1 MTENENKTVAGVVV
15 TLKEN
20 GLISIDAVEGYNPI
34 AYEETEELL
43 RKAHQRMVEN
53 RIIANTIN
61 ALVRSQETAAA
72 EKGGQ

>member
-1 MTENENKTVAGVVV
+1 MTQTENKTLAGIVV

-20 GLISIDAVEGYNPI
+20 GLITIDALEGYSAI

-61 ALVRSQETAAA
+61 ALTKAQQA
-72 EKGGQ
+72 EQVNEGD